1 MHWVV
6 TSLHCELFGGGEDGQ
21 FIFTELWAAV
31 CPNISEKK
39 EGGKPSVLR
48 KVFVIG
54 ADRKTMYTVSVRLST
69 LGPICL
75 SNAVL
80 DL

>member
-1 MHWVV
+1 M
-6 TSLHCELFGGGEDGQ
+6 
-21 FIFTELWAAV
+21 
-31 CPNISEKK
+31 
-39 EGGKPSVLR
+39 LR

-54 ADRKTMYTVSVRLST
+54 ADRKATYTVSVRLST